1 MSKRKLYR
9 KSPQRDVAC
18 VPCIKVKLNDLDAL
32 EREAQDRVSY
42 SEKNI
47 DAERSA
53 QNLFVHGLDKDGYPI
68 IDGTKFE
75 IPLRDRILGRIKQTG
90 ATIRTDR
97 KKARRNGFVERGRN
111 TKESVLAIGMELQ
124 VSHGLAM
131 DMLREDRMLDPL
143 GRITKG
149 RSLPR
154 DGKTY
159 RFFRDAYKWVCDRYG
174 EENVAGAYI
183 HLDEYTPHMHA
194 FVIPI
199 AFKPRRYKKKVLLD
213 KDGNVLM
220 TARLDAKDM
229 FDPSALKRLWK
240 DFGAEMRNY
249 GATAARGLLPK
260 GAYDQAASM
269 EAVLEQKQRQLA
281 DIDTTLAAKRNE
293 MRFLQENMERLS
305 ESARPFEMIH
315 ARVVERLQEIV
326 DRTDPDSAVTVVDYI
341 ILEEN
346 RVAFS
351 QTGVKTPYVSRQ
363 YKILGVSDGK
373 GKELIVDMNDYY
385 NAVKNPL
392 KKAVARFFHENL
404 EPARLG
410 AEIHSAAQ
418 SVKKTEL
425 TSKGPSI

>member
-18 VPCIKVKLNDLDAL
+18 VPCIKVKLNDIDAL

-47 DAERSA
+47 DAGRSP
-53 QNLFVHGLDKDGYPI
+53 QNLFVHGLDEDGNPI
-68 IDGTKFE
+68 IDGTKFRV
-75 IPLRDRILGRIKQTG
+75 PLRDRILGRIRQTG

-97 KKARRNGFVERGRN
+97 KKVRRNGFVEKGQN

-124 VSHGLAM
+124 VSHRLAM
-131 DMLREDRMLDPL
+131 DMLREDGVLDST
-143 GRITKG
+143 GRIAKG

-154 DGKTY
+154 DGMTY

-194 FVIPI
+194 FVIPL
-199 AFKPRRYKKKVLLD
+199 ASKPRRYRKKVLLD

-220 TARLDAKDM
+220 ASRLDAKGM
-229 FDPSALKRLWK
+229 FNPSALKRLWK

-269 EAVLEQKQRQLA
+269 DAVLEQKQRRLA
-281 DIDTTLAAKRNE
+281 DIDTALAAKRDE
-293 MRFLQENMERLS
+293 MRLLQENLERLS

-326 DRTDPDSAVTVVDYI
+326 DRTDPDSAVSVVDYA

-346 RVAFS
+346 RVACS
-351 QTGVKTPYVSRQ
+351 QTGVKTPYVSRR
-363 YKILGVSDGK
+363 YKIFGVSNGV
-373 GKELIVDMNDYY
+373 GKELTVDMNDYY
-385 NAVKNPL
+385 TARDPL
-392 KKAVARFFHENL
+392 KKAVSRFFHDNL
-404 EPARLG
+404 EPAKLG

-418 SVKKTEL
+418 SVKKNEQTI
-425 TSKGPSI
+425 KGPSI